1 MKNFKKFQALVNVYQ
16 SRSSSGMQWHGI
28 EPLMQV
34 WGNISVVS
42 VVCVGIL
49 ENFLQNFLWGLFG
62 FAYTAYTT
70 YTILSLL

>member
-1 MKNFKKFQALVNVYQ
+1 
-16 SRSSSGMQWHGI
+16 MQWHGI

-70 YTILSLL
+70 YTTYTILSLL

>member
-1 MKNFKKFQALVNVYQ
+1 
-16 SRSSSGMQWHGI
+16 MQWHGI

-34 WGNISVVS
+34 WANISVVS
-42 VVCVGIL
+42 VGIL

-70 YTILSLL
+70 YTLLYLFFKLL